1 MGKDRSVENVYNA
14 CSGEGSFLETEIDT
28 DKIKIMLQIAEMD
41 FISAESLEKTG
52 AKELMHWN
60 AIYKLYYDV
69 LHTLVEAFI
78 LLDKIKVRTHECL
91 FVYLCYK
98 HSQLELDWN
107 FFEKVRTKRNGSLYY
122 GTVIKSTDWLDVK
135 IQMKLYISSM
145 KKAIKERLKE

>member
-1 MGKDRSVENVYNA
+1 MDKNRDIENVYSA
-14 CSGEGSFLETEIDT
+14 CDEEGSFLETDVDIDR
-28 DKIKIMLQIAEMD
+28 IKTMLQIVEMD
-41 FISAESLEKTG
+41 LVSAEALEKT
-52 AKELMHWN
+52 ATKEVMHWN

-91 FVYLCYK
+91 FACLCYK

-122 GTVIKSTDWLDVK
+122 GTIIKSIDWLDIK
-135 IQMKLYISSM
+135 IQMKLYISTM
-145 KKAIKERLKE
+145 KKAVKEKLKE